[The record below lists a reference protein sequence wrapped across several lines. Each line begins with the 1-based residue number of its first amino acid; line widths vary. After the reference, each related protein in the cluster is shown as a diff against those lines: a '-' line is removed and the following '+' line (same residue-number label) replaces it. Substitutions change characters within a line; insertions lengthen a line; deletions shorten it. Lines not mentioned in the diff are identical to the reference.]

1 MVLFLKDLEK
11 SMADLKLS
19 DINWG
24 LTVTEEND
32 FQKQINFHCVHP
44 VDRFAL
50 LVVFPFYR
58 DTRDKFAK
66 YYKEIEGH
74 SIESFFKYTQ
84 NVYVA
89 YKGKKLYVQPYCESG
104 CNDTG
109 VGIYSWRVKN
119 KEYFDTVL
127 KKYEQIEHDVQ
138 YLSLYY
144 RSKFSQ
150 CQHPNEDNPYL
161 HLHHYIL
168 PMALKANH
176 NLMCFLEDNDKV
188 IKSNDDAIRSKVEK
202 MLSFYLG
209 FNLVC
214 NTSPM

>member
-1 MVLFLKDLEK
+1 
-11 SMADLKLS
+11 MADLKLS
-19 DINWG
+19 DIDWG
-24 LTVTEEND
+24 LTATEECD
-32 FQKQINFHCVHP
+32 FQNQINFHCVHP

-50 LVVFPFYR
+50 LIVFPFYR
-58 DTRDKFAK
+58 NTRNKLVK
-66 YYKEIEGH
+66 YFEHKYWYQVMPYKIAR
-74 SIESFFKYTQ
+74 
-84 NVYVA
+84 NAYVA
-89 YKGKKLYVQPYCESG
+89 YKGRKLYVQEYYESG
-104 CNDTG
+104 VDEVQVNPIILTSEDE
-109 VGIYSWRVKN
+109 
-119 KEYFDTVL
+119 EYFDTVL

-144 RSKFSQ
+144 RTKFSQ
-150 CQHPNEDNPYL
+150 CQHPKESSYYL

-188 IKSNDDAIRSKVEK
+188 IKSNDDLIRTKAEK

>member
-32 FQKQINFHCVHP
+32 FQNQINFHCVHP

-58 DTRDKFAK
+58 DIRNKFVK
-66 YYKEIEGH
+66 YFEKKYWYNLMPYKIAH
-74 SIESFFKYTQ
+74 
-84 NVYVA
+84 NAYVA
-89 YKGKKLYVQPYCESG
+89 YKGRKLYVCEYYESG
-104 CNDTG
+104 VDDVSANPAVVPSEDE
-109 VGIYSWRVKN
+109 
-119 KEYFDTVL
+119 EYFDTVL

-144 RSKFSQ
+144 RTKFSQ
-150 CQHPNEDNPYL
+150 CQHPNEGNHYL

-188 IKSNDDAIRSKVEK
+188 IKSDDDLIRTKAEK

-214 NTSPM
+214 NTLPM

>member
-1 MVLFLKDLEK
+1 
-11 SMADLKLS
+11 MADLKLS

-66 YYKEIEGH
+66 YYK
-74 SIESFFKYTQ
+74 
-84 NVYVA
+84 
-89 YKGKKLYVQPYCESG
+89 GKKLYVQPYCESG

-127 KKYEQIEHDVQ
+127 KKYEQIERDVQ

-150 CQHPNEDNPYL
+150 CQHPNEDSPYL

-188 IKSNDDAIRSKVEK
+188 IKSNDDVIRSKVEK

>member
-1 MVLFLKDLEK
+1 
-11 SMADLKLS
+11 MADLKLS
-19 DINWG
+19 DIDWG
-24 LTVTEEND
+24 LTATEECD
-32 FQKQINFHCVHP
+32 FQNQINFHCVHP

-50 LVVFPFYR
+50 LIVFPFYR
-58 DTRDKFAK
+58 NIREKLVK
-66 YYKEIEGH
+66 YFEKKYWYYILPYKIAR
-74 SIESFFKYTQ
+74 
-84 NVYVA
+84 NAYVA
-89 YKGKKLYVQPYCESG
+89 YKGRKLYVQEYYESG
-104 CNDTG
+104 VDDVEVNPIIVTPED
-109 VGIYSWRVKN
+109 

-144 RSKFSQ
+144 RTKFSQ
-150 CQHPNEDNPYL
+150 RQHPNEGNHYL

-188 IKSNDDAIRSKVEK
+188 IKSNDELVRSKAEK

-214 NTSPM
+214 NTSPT